1 MHSSED
7 SNDVLCDG
15 LRWLSPP
22 VPSSDFDDRVIA
34 ALRQPGSWRE
44 ALLRV
49 VQPALSGMCCSV
61 LATLA
66 VIYWTVNGPA
76 SFPVPRLPAMP
87 TAHVNM
93 ALLDMILDEP
103 TLRADSLEQLSR
115 VSSAAAPLPV
125 EPVHRPPDIRHACLP
140 RKTAVTC

>member
-1 MHSSED
+1 MLND
-7 SNDVLCDG
+7 KDTNDVLCDG

-34 ALRQPGSWRE
+34 ALRHPGNRWQVW
-44 ALLRV
+44 LRAA
-49 VQPALSGMCCSV
+49 QPALYGMCCSV

-66 VIYWTVNGPA
+66 VIYWTMNGPA

-87 TAHVNM
+87 AAHVNM

-103 TLRADSLEQLSR
+103 SLRADSLEQLSR
-115 VSSAAAPLPV
+115 VSSAVPPPPV
-125 EPVHRPPDIRHACLP
+125 EPGHRPPDVRHACLP
-140 RKTAVTC
+140 LKTLVC